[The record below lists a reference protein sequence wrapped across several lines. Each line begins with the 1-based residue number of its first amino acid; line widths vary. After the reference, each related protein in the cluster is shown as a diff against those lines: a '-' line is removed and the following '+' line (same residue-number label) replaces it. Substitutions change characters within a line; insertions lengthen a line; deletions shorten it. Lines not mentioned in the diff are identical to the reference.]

1 LTLAA
6 WGFNMVV
13 VSSILRSPAPP
24 VPGTLIYDGDC
35 GICVATAT
43 WLGRRVPPRRLAL
56 LAIAETSQDP
66 RIARIVDGRP
76 LTTTIHFVRPDETVL
91 TGARAVLAAGRQVPR
106 WRFVAGLADN
116 RVGHAL
122 LEPVYRQIA
131 AHRRRIGRM
140 LGLPLVCPLPRQEDR
155 PA

>member
-1 LTLAA
+1 
-6 WGFNMVV
+6 MVV
-13 VSSILRSPAPP
+13 VSSRLPGEAPALPA
-24 VPGTLIYDGDC
+24 GTLIFDADC

-43 WLGRRVPPRRLAL
+43 WLGRRVTPRRLAL
-56 LAIAETSQDP
+56 TPIADAGTDP
-66 RIARIVDGRP
+66 RIAALVRGRP
-76 LTTTIHFVRPDETVL
+76 LSATIHFVRPDDGVL
-91 TGARAVLAAGRQVPR
+91 TGAGAILAAGRLVPR
-106 WRFVAGLADN
+106 WRILAGFFDN
-116 RVGHAL
+116 HVGHTL

>member
-1 LTLAA
+1 
-6 WGFNMVV
+6 MVV
-13 VSSILRSPAPP
+13 VSSRLQSSTRGL
-24 VPGTLIYDGDC
+24 PGTLIYDGDC

-91 TGARAVLAAGRQVPR
+91 TGARAVLAAGRQVPH
-106 WRFVAGLADN
+106 WRFVAGLVDN

-122 LEPVYRQIA
+122 LEPLYRQIA

-140 LGLPLVCPLPRQEDR
+140 LGLPQVCPLPRPEDR